1 MSLTSSFLRIRNFL
15 RVCSGRQVALRRLGR
30 IFQELS
36 IYIYRTFHK
45 KHI

>member
-1 MSLTSSFLRIRNFL
+1 MGRTRSFLRIRNIL

-30 IFQELS
+30 NFQELS